1 MCPNRQNLLREI
13 MAIDF
18 FLYDLALYL
27 DTHPTDRR
35 ALLTYNDYL
44 KKAKAMCENYERAY
58 GPLKQARET
67 NGIEWA
73 WIDSPWPWE
82 YQHN

>member
-1 MCPNRQNLLREI
+1 MCPSRQNLLREI

-18 FLYDLALYL
+18 FLDDLALYL
-27 DTHPTDRR
+27 DTHPCDRR

-44 KKAKAMCENYERAY
+44 KRAKAMRENYERAY
-58 GPLKQARET
+58 GPMQHARET
-67 NGIEWA
+67 NGIQWE

-82 YQHN
+82 YSYN

>member
-1 MCPNRQNLLREI
+1 

-27 DTHPTDRR
+27 DTHPCDRR

-44 KKAKAMCENYERAY
+44 KKEKAMSENYERAY
-58 GPLKQARET
+58 GPLKQERET

-82 YQHN
+82 YSHN